1 MPEGL
6 PQTCASFVTPIP
18 KGSPGPAIGPRSLRQ
33 DHLQSFSDCRAEGP
47 PNRNRL
53 PAARH
58 LCLYGASRRL
68 RQRYASGLV
77 ERNAHDR
84 VAVVFLV
91 IVFVVMRAVFLY
103 HRAII
108 GRRAYRVLVSRI
120 YKRTILSYVL

>member
-1 MPEGL
+1 M
-6 PQTCASFVTPIP
+6 QA
-18 KGSPGPAIGPRSLRQ
+18 
-33 DHLQSFSDCRAEGP
+33 
-47 PNRNRL
+47 NRL

-77 ERNAHDR
+77 ERYAHDR

-108 GRRAYRVLVSRI
+108 GSRAYRVLVSRI